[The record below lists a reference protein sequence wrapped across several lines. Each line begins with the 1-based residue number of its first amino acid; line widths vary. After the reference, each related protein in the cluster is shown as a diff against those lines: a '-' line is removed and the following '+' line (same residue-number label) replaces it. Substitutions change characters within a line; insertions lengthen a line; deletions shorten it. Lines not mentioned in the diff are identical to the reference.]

1 MFCDDRLER
10 VVTNATR
17 FCICPEREIL
27 IKGRYK
33 TIKDQHQVNGEIRD
47 QEVRVIG
54 SDGNQLG
61 IMSAREALRLAEDSD
76 LDLVKISPTARPPVC
91 KIMDYG
97 KFRFEQ
103 GKKEKESRRNQKMVE
118 IKEVRLSMTIDTG
131 DLNVKSRQ
139 AQKFLEAGNKVMVS
153 IRLRGRQNAHASM
166 GVDVMNAFFET
177 LGGKA
182 VMEKKPMNEGR
193 NITMLLVPAK
203 Q

>member
-1 MFCDDRLER
+1 M
-10 VVTNATR
+10 
-17 FCICPEREIL
+17 IL
-27 IKGRYK
+27 GGSYSVRPAFILFSKLTGQRIEKGRYK

-61 IMSAREALRLAEDSD
+61 IMSAREALRLAEESD
-76 LDLVKISPTARPPVC
+76 LDLVKISPTANPPVC

-97 KFRFEQ
+97 KYKFEL
-103 GKKEKESRRNQKMVE
+103 GKKEKESRKNQKMVE
-118 IKEVRLSMTIDTG
+118 VKEVRLSMTIDVG

-153 IRLRGRQNAHASM
+153 IRMRGRQNAHVPM
-166 GVDVMNAFFET
+166 GIEVMNRFFEMME
-177 LGGKA
+177 GKA
-182 VMEKKPMNEGR
+182 VMDKKPMDEGR
-193 NITMLLVPAK
+193 NITMMLSPAK

>member
-1 MFCDDRLER
+1 M
-10 VVTNATR
+10 
-17 FCICPEREIL
+17 
-27 IKGRYK
+27 
-33 TIKDQHQVNGEIRD
+33 NGEIRD

-166 GVDVMNAFFET
+166 GVDVMNAFF
-177 LGGKA
+177 
-182 VMEKKPMNEGR
+182 
-193 NITMLLVPAK
+193 
-203 Q
+203 